1 MAVLIESTRAILRR
15 AALAWSRVALAFS
28 LSLAFALAP
37 SAGARD
43 DTEYQVKAAFLLNFA
58 RFVEWP
64 PTAFA
69 SSSAPLTIGILGNDP
84 FGAVLDNLIAG
95 KMVENRPLV
104 LKRITDVESSLGCQ
118 LLFICES
125 HKAQVPDILQRLQGK
140 PVLTVSDVEK
150 FTEAG
155 GMICLKRRQDMIRF
169 DINLHAAEASG
180 LKISS
185 RLFKLADNLR
195 DKH

>member
-1 MAVLIESTRAILRR
+1 MAVLIESMRAIIRR
-15 AALAWSRVALAFS
+15 AALGWSRVVFALGLVLAFGFTP
-28 LSLAFALAP
+28 AT
-37 SAGARD
+37 GARE

-64 PTAFA
+64 SSAFA
-69 SSSAPLTIGILGNDP
+69 SPSAPLTIGILGDDP
-84 FGAVLDNLIAG
+84 FGAVLDKLIVG
-95 KMVENRPLV
+95 KTVENHPLV
-104 LKRITDVESSLGCQ
+104 LKRVTDVDAAVGCQ

-125 HKAQVPDILQRLQGK
+125 QKAQTADILQRLQGK
-140 PVLTVSDVEK
+140 PVLTVSDVER

-169 DINLHAAEASG
+169 DINLHAAESNG